1 MKKAIIA
8 ASFGTTYEKALENS
22 ISALENTFAASFP
35 EYEVRRAFTSR
46 HVISALRK
54 KGSSVDTVSDAFEK
68 LIAEGFDE
76 IIVQPTHIIGGNEYE
91 RLCREAEM
99 FRERFKRLVIGV
111 PLLSDD
117 DDIEAVCGFFEKKFG
132 SEKAVAIMGHGTE
145 HAANKVY
152 QKLWDR
158 FAADGFDNI
167 FVGAMEGSLTIADI
181 IPKLKSGGYHEI
193 VVTPLL
199 LVAGEHAYN
208 DMAGDGPSSWRSVLE
223 AEGFEFVPVIKGL
236 GEYEEIRSLYAEHLG
251 RTINCQ
257 AITL

>member
-117 DDIEAVCGFFEKKFG
+117 DDIEAVCGFFEKN
-132 SEKAVAIMGHGTE
+132 SVA
-145 HAANKVY
+145 K
-152 QKLWDR
+152 KRLR
-158 FAADGFDNI
+158 
-167 FVGAMEGSLTIADI
+167 
-181 IPKLKSGGYHEI
+181 
-193 VVTPLL
+193 
-199 LVAGEHAYN
+199 
-208 DMAGDGPSSWRSVLE
+208 
-223 AEGFEFVPVIKGL
+223 
-236 GEYEEIRSLYAEHLG
+236 
-251 RTINCQ
+251 
-257 AITL
+257 

>member
-1 MKKAIIA
+1 MKKAIVA

-22 ISALENTFAASFP
+22 IAAVENTFAESFP

-46 HVISALRK
+46 HVISALKK
-54 KGSSVDTVSDAFEK
+54 KGSGADTVSEALER
-68 LIAEGFDE
+68 LISEGFE
-76 IIVQPTHIIGGNEYE
+76 EVIVQPTHIIGGYEYE

-99 FRERFKRLVIGV
+99 FRERFKRFDIGV

-117 DDIEAVCGFFEKKFG
+117 NDIGAVCGFFEKKFG
-132 SEKAVAIMGHGTE
+132 GEKALAIMGHGTE
-145 HAANKVY
+145 HAANQVY

-158 FAADGFDNI
+158 FAADGFDSI
-167 FVGAMEGSLTIADI
+167 FVGAMEGSLTVADI
-181 IPKLKSGGYHEI
+181 IPKLRSGGYHEI

-208 DMAGDGPSSWRSVLE
+208 DMAGDDPSSWRSVLE

>member
-1 MKKAIIA
+1 MKKVIIA

-54 KGSSVDTVSDAFEK
+54 KGSIVDTVSDAFEK

-99 FRERFKRLVIGV
+99 FRERFKRLVIGS

-117 DDIEAVCGFFEKKFG
+117 DDIGAVCGFFEKKFG
-132 SEKAVAIMGHGTE
+132 GEKAVAIMGHGTE

-158 FAADGFDNI
+158 FAADGFDSI

-181 IPKLKSGGYHEI
+181 IPKLKSGGYHGI

-208 DMAGDGPSSWRSVLE
+208 DMAGDGPTSWRSVLE
-223 AEGFEFVPVIKGL
+223 AEGFGSVPVIKGL
-236 GEYEEIRSLYAEHLG
+236 GEYEEIRSLYSEHLG

>member
-22 ISALENTFAASFP
+22 ISALENTIAASFP
-35 EYEVRRAFTSR
+35 EYEVIRAFTSR

-54 KGSSVDTVSDAFEK
+54 KGSIVDTVSDAFEK

-99 FRERFKRLVIGV
+99 FRERFKRLVIGS

-117 DDIEAVCGFFEKKFG
+117 DDIGAVCGFFEKKFG
-132 SEKAVAIMGHGTE
+132 GEKAVAIMGHGTE

-167 FVGAMEGSLTIADI
+167 FVGAMEGALTISDI

-223 AEGFEFVPVIKGL
+223 ADGFGFVPVIKGL

>member
-54 KGSSVDTVSDAFEK
+54 KGSIVDTVSDAFEK

-99 FRERFKRLVIGV
+99 FRDRFKRLVIGR

-117 DDIEAVCGFFEKKFG
+117 DDIGAVCGFFEKKFG
-132 SEKAVAIMGHGTE
+132 GEKAVTIMGHGTE
-145 HAANKVY
+145 HAANEVY
-152 QKLWDR
+152 RKLWDR
-158 FAADGFDNI
+158 FAADGFDSI

-208 DMAGDGPSSWRSVLE
+208 DMAGDGPTSWRSVLE
-223 AEGFEFVPVIKGL
+223 AEGFGSVPVIKGL
-236 GEYEEIRSLYAEHLG
+236 GEYEEIRSLYSEHLG

>member
-35 EYEVRRAFTSR
+35 EYEVIRAFTSR

-54 KGSSVDTVSDAFEK
+54 KGSIVDTVSDAFEK

-99 FRERFKRLVIGV
+99 FRERFKRLVIGR
-111 PLLSDD
+111 PLISDD
-117 DDIEAVCGFFEKKFG
+117 DDIGAVCGFFEKKFG
-132 SEKAVAIMGHGTE
+132 GEKAVAIMGHGTE
-145 HAANKVY
+145 HAANRVY

-167 FVGAMEGSLTIADI
+167 FVGAMEGTLTISDI

-208 DMAGDGPSSWRSVLE
+208 DMAGDRPSSWKSVLE
-223 AEGFEFVPVIKGL
+223 AEGFGFVPVIKGL
-236 GEYEEIRSLYAEHLG
+236 GEYEEIRSLYAEHIG

-257 AITL
+257 TITL